1 MLRALTFSVLLE
13 KRELTVKPPLLKPC
27 QTVNYRYEVG
37 RAQMHL
43 SASSCLPF
51 LYECLFIRRL
61 LLGVLEW
68 NIFSLISL
76 EDNTDIR
83 GFVDTDGC
91 QSPPSVKKGEAA
103 D

>member
-1 MLRALTFSVLLE
+1 LPE

-43 SASSCLPF
+43 SASSCLPL
-51 LYECLFIRRL
+51 LYECLLIRRL

-76 EDNTDIR
+76 ENITDIR
-83 GFVDTDGC
+83 GLVDANGC
-91 QSPPSVKKGEAA
+91 RSPPSVKKGEVA